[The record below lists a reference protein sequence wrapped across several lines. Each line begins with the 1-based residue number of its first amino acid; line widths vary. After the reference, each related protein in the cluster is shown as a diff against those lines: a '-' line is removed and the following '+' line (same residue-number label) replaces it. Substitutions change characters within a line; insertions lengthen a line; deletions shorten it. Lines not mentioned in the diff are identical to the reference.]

1 MPDFY
6 AGCVTECP
14 SETELVVLRRNGT
27 EVLVEN
33 AVPHETDYD
42 SVELGDLV
50 KIEERPSYED
60 RAVDIYSR
68 NGFSSGNIPAVV
80 EDVFDGTA
88 IVRTDNGLSTVTRVP
103 DHVNAGETI
112 QVTAAMTYHGH
123 LSDSPPDIDDLLPES
138 ETSDDDYEWRYEED
152 ISVTLEDVGGLDHVK
167 RAVREQIIQ
176 PLDTENEELRE
187 TLDVTLSQ
195 GLLFYGPAG
204 TGKTRTAK
212 AVTNH
217 VDGDLFIVDGPE
229 LVSKYYGETER
240 QIRDVFQEAERAA
253 EASGN
258 PSIVFFDELDS
269 MAPSRGQ
276 ADETERRIVAQLL
289 SELDGFDE
297 RGDIIVIGATNLV
310 DEIDQAILRPGRFDS
325 QLEFS
330 KPDREAREAI
340 LQISLGDTPIADD
353 VNLTVVA
360 EQTEEFTGADL
371 AAVVDQA
378 KYLALQDGEEAVR
391 MEHLRIGA
399 ARRQEAQE

>member
-6 AGCVTECP
+6 AGCVTEHL
-14 SETELVVLRRNGT
+14 SETELVVIRRNGN
-27 EVLVEN
+27 EVLIEN
-33 AVPHETDYD
+33 AVPHETEYD
-42 SVELGDLV
+42 TVELGDVV
-50 KIEERPSYED
+50 KIEKRSSYED

-68 NGFSSGNIPAVV
+68 DGFSSGNIPVVV
-80 EDVFDGTA
+80 EDVFDDTA
-88 IVRTDNGLSTVTRVP
+88 IVRTNNGLSTVTQVP
-103 DHVNAGETI
+103 DQVNAGETI
-112 QVTAAMTYHGH
+112 EVTAAMTYHGH

-138 ETSDDDYEWRYEED
+138 KTSNDDYEWRYDDD
-152 ISVTLEDVGGLDHVK
+152 ISVTLDDVGGLDHVK

-176 PLDTENEELRE
+176 PLDSRNEDLRE

-253 EASGN
+253 ETSGN

-330 KPDREAREAI
+330 RPDREAREAI
-340 LQISLGDTPIADD
+340 LQISLDDTPIADD
-353 VNLTVVA
+353 VNLTVIA

-378 KYLALQDGEEAVR
+378 KYLALQDGDETVR

>member
-1 MPDFY
+1 MPEFY
-6 AGCVTECP
+6 AGCVTECLSD
-14 SETELVVLRRNGT
+14 SELLVMRRNGN
-27 EVLVEN
+27 EEIVEN
-33 AVPHETDYD
+33 TIPHETDYEFVD
-42 SVELGDLV
+42 LGDVV
-50 KIEERPSYED
+50 KIREHSSPRD
-60 RAVDIYSR
+60 RAIDIYSR
-68 NGFSSGNIPAVV
+68 VGFSSGNIAAVV
-80 EDVFDGTA
+80 EDIFDDTA
-88 IVRTDNGLSTVTRVP
+88 IVRTNDGLFTVTRVP
-103 DHVNAGETI
+103 SHVSSGETI
-112 QVTAAMTYHGH
+112 AVTAGWTYHDR

-138 ETSDDDYEWRYEED
+138 ETSNDDYEWRYDEE
-152 ISVTLEDVGGLDHVK
+152 ISVTLDDVGGLDHVK

-176 PLDTENEELRE
+176 PLDAENEDLRE

-195 GLLFYGPAG
+195 GVLFYGPAG

-253 EASGN
+253 DASGD

-353 VNLTVVA
+353 VNLTVIA
-360 EQTEEFTGADL
+360 GQTEEFTGADL

>member
-14 SETELVVLRRNGT
+14 SETELVVLRRNGN

-80 EDVFDGTA
+80 EDVFNDTA

-103 DHVNAGETI
+103 DQVNAGETI
-112 QVTAAMTYHGH
+112 EVTVAWTYHGH
-123 LSDSPPDIDDLLPES
+123 LSDSPPNIDDLIPES
-138 ETSDDDYEWRYEED
+138 ETSNDDYEWRYDED
-152 ISVTLEDVGGLDHVK
+152 ISVTLDDVGGLDHVK

-176 PLDTENEELRE
+176 PLDAGNEELRE

-253 EASGN
+253 ETSGN

-330 KPDREAREAI
+330 RPDREAREAI

-353 VNLTVVA
+353 VNLTVIA
-360 EQTEEFTGADL
+360 KQTEEFTGADL

-399 ARRQEAQE
+399 ARRKEAQE

>member
-1 MPDFY
+1 MPEYY
-6 AGCVTECP
+6 AGCVTECL
-14 SETELVVLRRNGT
+14 SDTELLVMRRTGD
-27 EVLVEN
+27 EEIIEN

-42 SVELGDLV
+42 SVKLGDVV

-60 RAVDIYSR
+60 RAVDITSR
-68 NGFSSGNIPAVV
+68 SGFSSGNIPAVI
-80 EDVFDGTA
+80 EETYDETA

-103 DHVNAGETI
+103 SHVSAGETI
-112 QVTAAMTYHGH
+112 EVTAAWTYHDR
-123 LSDSPPDIDDLLPES
+123 LSESPPNIENLVPDSESNDDG
-138 ETSDDDYEWRYEED
+138 YEWRYEDE
-152 ISVTLEDVGGLDHVK
+152 INITLDEIGGLNHVK
-167 RAVREQIIQ
+167 RSLREQIIQ
-176 PLDTENEELRE
+176 PLNEENEDLRD
-187 TLDVTLSQ
+187 TLEITLSQ

-297 RGDIIVIGATNLV
+297 RGDIIVIGATNLI
-310 DEIDQAILRPGRFDS
+310 DEIDQAILRPGRFDT
-325 QLEFS
+325 QLEFA
-330 KPDREAREAI
+330 KPDPEARKAI
-340 LQISLGDTPIADD
+340 LQISIGHAPLGGD
-353 VNLTVVA
+353 VDLTVIA
-360 EQTEEFTGADL
+360 EETDGFTGADL
-371 AAVVDQA
+371 SAVVEQA
-378 KYLALQDGEEAVR
+378 KYLALQDGSDSIR
-391 MEHLRIGA
+391 MEHLRISS
-399 ARRQEAQE
+399 ARRQEAMQ

>member
-6 AGCVTECP
+6 AGCVTECL
-14 SETELVVLRRNGT
+14 SETKLVVMRRNGN

-33 AVPHETDYD
+33 AVLHETDYD

-50 KIEERPSYED
+50 KIEERPPYED

-68 NGFSSGNIPAVV
+68 HGFSSGNIPAVV
-80 EDVFDGTA
+80 EDVFDRTA
-88 IVRTDNGLSTVTRVP
+88 IVRTDSGLSTVTRVP

-123 LSDSPPDIDDLLPES
+123 LSDSPPDVDDLLPES
-138 ETSDDDYEWRYEED
+138 ETSGDGYEWRYDDD
-152 ISVTLEDVGGLDHVK
+152 ISVTLEDIGGLGHVK
-167 RAVREQIIQ
+167 RAIREQIIQ
-176 PLDTENEELRE
+176 PLDAENEELRE
-187 TLDVTLSQ
+187 TLSVTLSQ

-240 QIRDVFQEAERAA
+240 QIRDVFQEAEQAA
-253 EASGN
+253 ETSGN

-297 RGDIIVIGATNLV
+297 RGDIIVIGATNLI
-310 DEIDQAILRPGRFDS
+310 DEIDQAILRPGRFDT

-330 KPDREAREAI
+330 KPEPEAREAI
-340 LQISLGDTPIADD
+340 LQISLGDTPIAED
-353 VNLTVVA
+353 VDLTTVA
-360 EQTEEFTGADL
+360 EQTGDFTGADL
-371 AAVVDQA
+371 AAVVEQA
-378 KYLALQDGEEAVR
+378 KYLALQDGEESVR
-391 MEHLRIGA
+391 MEHLRISA
-399 ARRQEAQE
+399 ARRQEAQG

>member
-1 MPDFY
+1 
-6 AGCVTECP
+6 
-14 SETELVVLRRNGT
+14 
-27 EVLVEN
+27 
-33 AVPHETDYD
+33 
-42 SVELGDLV
+42 
-50 KIEERPSYED
+50 
-60 RAVDIYSR
+60 
-68 NGFSSGNIPAVV
+68 
-80 EDVFDGTA
+80 
-88 IVRTDNGLSTVTRVP
+88 
-103 DHVNAGETI
+103 
-112 QVTAAMTYHGH
+112 
-123 LSDSPPDIDDLLPES
+123 
-138 ETSDDDYEWRYEED
+138 
-152 ISVTLEDVGGLDHVK
+152 LDHVK

>member
-6 AGCVTECP
+6 AGCVTECL
-14 SETELVVLRRNGT
+14 SETELLVMRRNGD
-27 EVLVEN
+27 EELIEN
-33 AVPHETDYD
+33 LVPHETDYD
-42 SVELGDLV
+42 SVELGDVV
-50 KIEERPSYED
+50 KIEERPSHED

-68 NGFSSGNIPAVV
+68 NGFSSGNISAVV
-80 EDVFDGTA
+80 EDVFDETA
-88 IVRTDNGLSTVTRVP
+88 IVRTNNGLSTVTRVP
-103 DHVNAGETI
+103 GHVSVGETI
-112 QVTAAMTYHGH
+112 AVSAAWTYHDCI
-123 LSDSPPDIDDLLPES
+123 SDSPPDIDDLLPES
-138 ETSDDDYEWRYEED
+138 NTTDDGYEWRYEEE
-152 ISVTLEDVGGLDHVK
+152 ISVTLDDIGGLDHVK

-176 PLDTENEELRE
+176 PLDTENEDLRD
-187 TLDVTLSQ
+187 TLNITLSR

-240 QIRDVFQEAERAA
+240 QIRDVFQEAEQAA
-253 EASGN
+253 ETSGN

-269 MAPSRGQ
+269 MAPPRGQ

-310 DEIDQAILRPGRFDS
+310 DEIDQAILRPGRFDT

-330 KPDREAREAI
+330 KPGPEAREAI
-340 LQISLGDTPIADD
+340 LRISLGETPTADD
-353 VNLTVVA
+353 VHLSAIAA
-360 EQTEEFTGADL
+360 ETDKFTGADL
-371 AAVVDQA
+371 AAVVEQA
-378 KYLALQDGEEAVR
+378 KYLALQDGTSSVR
-391 MEHLRIGA
+391 MEHLRISA
-399 ARRQEAQE
+399 ARRQEEQA